1 MRKEKTILLS
11 EVRDALLKA
20 ETVEEAA
27 IFLNVPTKFLQE
39 TIETYPK
46 VIPNVFTIEDDIVDD
61 FTITLKKGLLGNTL
75 TNDLEDLLEES
86 VESAPKKK
94 KKPTTTEEPDTT
106 TEEPDTT
113 TEPVVTAT
121 ATTTVNVQTI
131 AQTVEQELN
140 ELFPD

>member
-27 IFLNVPTKFLQE
+27 IFLNVPIKFLQE

-61 FTITLKKGLLGNTL
+61 FTIT
-75 TNDLEDLLEES
+75 NDLEDEES

-94 KKPTTTEEPDTT
+94 KKPTTAT

-121 ATTTVNVQTI
+121 ATTAVNVQTI

>member
-11 EVRDALLKA
+11 EVRDALLKT

-27 IFLNVPTKFLQE
+27 IFLNVPIKFLQK

-61 FTITLKKGLLGNTL
+61 FTIT
-75 TNDLEDLLEES
+75 NDLEDLLEEP
-86 VESAPKKK
+86 VESAPEKK
-94 KKPTTTEEPDTT
+94 KKPTTTAT